1 MLVLQLPDKDDKVNR
16 ALKELSEI
24 GEMCIYRHQLFGED
38 ACNKCMFH
46 DKSGCQIE
54 DMPECWLRRKEE
66 TIKESETKQQ

>member
-1 MLVLQLPDKDDKVNR
+1 MLVLQLPDKNDKSNR

-24 GEMCIYRHQLFGED
+24 GEMCICRHQVFGED

-54 DMPECWLRRKEE
+54 DMPECWMKRKEE
-66 TIKESETKQQ
+66 QWINTSTQKI